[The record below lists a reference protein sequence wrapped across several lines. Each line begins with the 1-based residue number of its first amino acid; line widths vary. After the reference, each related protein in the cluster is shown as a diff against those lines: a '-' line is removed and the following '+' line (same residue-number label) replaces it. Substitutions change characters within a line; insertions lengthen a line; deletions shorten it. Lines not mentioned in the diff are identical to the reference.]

1 MNRAEKRKKLKEIN
15 MLNEVVAIIKK
26 YFPEL
31 INRFNNLTDLRNQS
45 YITYQMKVIFMVRL
59 LGLMSEIKSMNEM
72 TRELNTEEAIENI
85 AKICGLELE
94 EIPHCDTINNVF
106 EQVEVEEIEEIRKY
120 IITRL
125 IRGKII
131 KKFLV
136 RDKYYHIIVDGTGL
150 ATSRKKYNNNCLVKN
165 KTDKNGNKYQEYSTY
180 VLEAKLVVGNMVF
193 SIGSEFVENKN
204 SAKFIIRK
212 IKTYKKIQKI
222 KYKRRKESRKNISY
236 AKYKQDCEMKAF
248 KRLTEKIKKE
258 YPRLRILISGDALYA
273 NKTVLEICKKNNWK
287 YLIRYKEGAIPTLY
301 EEFSKIVKE
310 NNESEKAKYEFVT
323 KIDYEDYKINIMRY
337 RETKNGKEREF
348 TYMTDLPIT
357 NKNIENSIFIGRK
370 RWKIENEGFNI
381 QKNGTFDIGH
391 LYSKNATAIK
401 VHYLMIQIS
410 HIIRQMLEKGHIE
423 LKEEIREQKIKI
435 KEISSQIKNTLISTT
450 INLANAHSI
459 QLRFDS

>member
-1 MNRAEKRKKLKEIN
+1 MNRAEKRAKLKEIN
-15 MLNEVVAIIKK
+15 MLNEVVSIIRR

-31 INRFNNLTDLRNQS
+31 INKFNNLTDLRNQS

-59 LGLMSEIKSMNEM
+59 LGLMCEIKSMHEM
-72 TRELNTEEAIENI
+72 TDELNTEEAIENI

-106 EQVEVEEIEEIRKY
+106 EQVKVEEIEEIRKY

-136 RDKYYHIIVDGTGL
+136 RDRYYHIIIDGTGL
-150 ATSRKKYNNNCLVKN
+150 ASRKKYNNNCLVKN

-180 VLEAKLVVGNMVF
+180 VLEAKLVVGDMVF

-204 SAKFIIRK
+204 STKFIIKK
-212 IKTYKKIQKI
+212 IKTYKKTKDK
-222 KYKRRKESRKNISY
+222 KYNRKKENKKNLSY
-236 AKYKQDCEMKAF
+236 AKYKQDCETKAF
-248 KRLTEKIKKE
+248 KRLAERIKKE
-258 YPRLRILISGDALYA
+258 YPRLPILISGDALYA
-273 NKTVLEICKKNNWK
+273 NKKVLEICKKNKWK
-287 YLIRYKEGAIPTLY
+287 YLIRFKEGAIPTLY
-301 EEFSKIVKE
+301 EEFNKIVKKE
-310 NNESEKAKYEFVT
+310 NESTKTGYEFVT
-323 KIDYEDYKINIMRY
+323 NIDYNDYKINIIRHK
-337 RETKNGKEREF
+337 ETKKEVETEF

-391 LYSKNATAIK
+391 LYSKNPIAIK
-401 VHYLMIQIS
+401 VHYLMIQIA
-410 HIIRQMLEKGHIE
+410 HIIRQMLEKGHIG
-423 LKEEIREQKIKI
+423 LKEEIKERRIKI
-435 KEISSQIKNTLISTT
+435 KEISSQIKIMLISTP
-450 INLANAHSI
+450 INLVNEHST